1 MRLSFAVA
9 LPLLAVAALA
19 AVPAHAACA
28 PPRTSLGDAFR
39 KAPPPRTF
47 VVLVDASAS
56 VAPEDRALHLA
67 ALATVAE
74 ALRPGDRLLAAH
86 AGEATRASFRPAL
99 DLRVEDDDRRLAREA
114 NIRRACLSLRR
125 AAPALVPEGARPAR
139 ATRLLEAIAA
149 AAPAFGARPRQGLL
163 LLLSDGVEE
172 SAIAN
177 LDRAA
182 LDSAAIG
189 AALARARAEG
199 LLPDL
204 AGVELHIVGAGGRHY
219 GAVERFWRA
228 YAEATGAR
236 LAGYGRL
243 PLELAR

>member
-1 MRLSFAVA
+1 MEKRNVFLF
-9 LPLLAVAALA
+9 
-19 AVPAHAACA
+19 
-28 PPRTSLGDAFR
+28 
-39 KAPPPRTF
+39 
-47 VVLVDASAS
+47 
-56 VAPEDRALHLA
+56 
-67 ALATVAE
+67 LAT
-74 ALRPGDRLLAAH
+74 
-86 AGEATRASFRPAL
+86 SFIL
-99 DLRVEDDDRRLAREA
+99 V
-114 NIRRACLSLRR
+114 LSLSS
-125 AAPALVPEGARPAR
+125 V
-139 ATRLLEAIAA
+139 
-149 AAPAFGARPRQGLL
+149 F
-163 LLLSDGVEE
+163 SY
-172 SAIAN
+172 SIAN